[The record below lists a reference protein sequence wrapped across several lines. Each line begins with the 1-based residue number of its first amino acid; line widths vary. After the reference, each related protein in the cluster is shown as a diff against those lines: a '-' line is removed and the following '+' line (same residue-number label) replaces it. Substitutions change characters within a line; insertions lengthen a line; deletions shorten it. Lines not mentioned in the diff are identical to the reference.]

1 MPDQARIRS
10 WRKRAEELRA
20 AAENVK
26 DPMARRGMLNAAASY
41 DRLADAGEAGRRQAV
56 ALPGA

>member
-20 AAENVK
+20 AAENMK
-26 DPMARRGMLNAAASY
+26 DPMACRGMLNAAASY
-41 DRLADAGEAGRRQAV
+41 DRLADAAEASRRQA
-56 ALPGA
+56 APLPGA